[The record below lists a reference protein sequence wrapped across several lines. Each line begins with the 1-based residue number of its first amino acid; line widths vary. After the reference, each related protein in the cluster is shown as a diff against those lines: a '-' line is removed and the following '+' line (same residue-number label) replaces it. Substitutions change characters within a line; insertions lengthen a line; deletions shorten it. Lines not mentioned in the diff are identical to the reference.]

1 FPKCSGK
8 HYAIKLREPI
18 PEDPPILANVGKILI
33 SCLKN
38 TI

>member
-1 FPKCSGK
+1 
-8 HYAIKLREPI
+8 REPI